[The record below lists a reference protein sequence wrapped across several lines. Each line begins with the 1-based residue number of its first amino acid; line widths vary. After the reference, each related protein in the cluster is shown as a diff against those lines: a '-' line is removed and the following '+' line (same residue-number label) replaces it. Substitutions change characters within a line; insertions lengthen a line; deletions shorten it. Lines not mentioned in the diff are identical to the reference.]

1 MKAKIKISVMLL
13 CMIFLFCSCTV
24 QEKMNP
30 MLFIQRFTD
39 TSGNEFSIEE
49 SFDDNGRYIIF
60 FCDKNGEKYAC
71 ELQTDSFGNIKK
83 ICLAGNNTSKAEP
96 FEYLFKNVLD
106 VYAPNENPDEII
118 PDLFKNKWNYHST
131 QWYDYSC
138 IVSDEGI
145 FASIENKKLATESDA
160 RLTLKQSDIIY
171 P

>member
-1 MKAKIKISVMLL
+1 MKIKIIISVMLL
-13 CMIFLFCSCTV
+13 NIIFIFCACTV

-30 MLFIQRFTD
+30 MIFIRHFTD
-39 TSGNEFSIEE
+39 SSGEEFSIEE

-60 FCDKNGEKYAC
+60 FSDKNSEKYVC
-71 ELQTDSFGNIKK
+71 ELETDTFGNIKK
-83 ICLAGNNTSKAEP
+83 ICLAGNNTSKAER
-96 FEYLFKNVLD
+96 FEYLFKKVLD

-118 PDLFKNKWNYHST
+118 PDLFKNKWNYVST
-131 QWYDYSC
+131 QWYDYSY
-138 IVSDEGI
+138 IVSDEGM